1 MAASSSTGDEQQQ
14 TNPPSNGSHA
24 RSTASTGT
32 KKYKVTYDVNGNM
45 SHVAE
50 S

>member
-1 MAASSSTGDEQQQ
+1 MGASVSVGDEQQQ
-14 TNPPSNGSHA
+14 AVPPSNGSHA
-24 RSTASTGT
+24 RSTASTSA
-32 KKYKVTYDVNGNM
+32 KKYKVTYDANGNM